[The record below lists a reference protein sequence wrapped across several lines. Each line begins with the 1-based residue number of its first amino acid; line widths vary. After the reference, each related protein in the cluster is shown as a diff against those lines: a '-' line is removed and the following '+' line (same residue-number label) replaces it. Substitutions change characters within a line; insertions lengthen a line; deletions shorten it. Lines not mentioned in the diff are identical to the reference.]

1 MKSKLAVFDF
11 DLTIR
16 DPEPG
21 NDWSYGVG
29 HLFPGGK
36 LPEELIEIR
45 KKQGSKALKKTL
57 IPLVNKMGLT
67 KKELEDCFAYKNG
80 SIIDKMDEVLKVL
93 YDDHDIVMITGNS
106 RTYTDNFLK
115 RYGLFELFEEIF
127 ANPETI
133 TDQGKWEK
141 EEYNQSEWGPPCEP
155 CHYNFCKKT
164 TMELFGSGKKY
175 DEIKYFGDGSNDLHP
190 VMALRETDTVFPRK
204 DFKLADLISNGE
216 NEIKA
221 DVRPWR
227 DGSDILEVLQK

>member
-1 MKSKLAVFDF
+1 M
-11 DLTIR
+11 
-16 DPEPG
+16 
-21 NDWSYGVG
+21 
-29 HLFPGGK
+29 
-36 LPEELIEIR
+36 
-45 KKQGSKALKKTL
+45 
-57 IPLVNKMGLT
+57 
-67 KKELEDCFAYKNG
+67 
-80 SIIDKMDEVLKVL
+80 
-93 YDDHDIVMITGNS
+93 
-106 RTYTDNFLK
+106 
-115 RYGLFELFEEIF
+115 FELKLNFYF
-127 ANPETI
+127 T
-133 TDQGKWEK
+133 GKWEK

>member
-16 DPEPG
+16 DPDPG
-21 NDWSYGVG
+21 NDYSYGVS

-45 KKQGSKALKKTL
+45 KKQGSKTL
-57 IPLVNKMGLT
+57 FETLVPLVNKMGLT

-106 RTYTDNFLK
+106 RAYTDNFLK

-127 ANPETI
+127 AHPETI
-133 TDQGKWEK
+133 TDQGKIHLVSFL
-141 EEYNQSEWGPPCEP
+141 Y
-155 CHYNFCKKT
+155 FIKKT
-164 TMELFGSGKKY
+164 EVQKSLFVVISAHKNESRFECRPRNKKY
-175 DEIKYFGDGSNDLHP
+175 
-190 VMALRETDTVFPRK
+190 
-204 DFKLADLISNGE
+204 FKSF
-216 NEIKA
+216 
-221 DVRPWR
+221 
-227 DGSDILEVLQK
+227 Q

>member
-1 MKSKLAVFDF
+1 MGSSKHKVNLARRTYFNMKSKLAVFDF

-16 DPEPG
+16 DPDPG
-21 NDWSYGVG
+21 NDWSYGVS

-36 LPEELIEIR
+36 LPEELIEIK
-45 KKQGSKALKKTL
+45 KKQGSKTLFKTL

-106 RTYTDNFLK
+106 RAYTDNFLK

-127 ANPETI
+127 AHPETI

-141 EEYNQSEWGPPCEP
+141 EEYTNLNG
-155 CHYNFCKKT
+155 
-164 TMELFGSGKKY
+164 
-175 DEIKYFGDGSNDLHP
+175 DLH
-190 VMALRETDTVFPRK
+190 ANHATTIFARKLRWNYLVPERNMTK
-204 DFKLADLISNGE
+204 SN
-216 NEIKA
+216 
-221 DVRPWR
+221 
-227 DGSDILEVLQK
+227 ILEMDQMICIQ

>member
-1 MKSKLAVFDF
+1 MYSPHIIDFSWGLGSVLNIKSIEQDVPTYFNMKSKLAVFDF

-16 DPEPG
+16 DPDPG

-45 KKQGSKALKKTL
+45 KKHGSKALKKTL

-106 RTYTDNFLK
+106 RAYTDNFLK

-133 TDQGKWEK
+133 TDQGKVHTYK
-141 EEYNQSEWGPPCEP
+141 LQSLSIYYPK
-155 CHYNFCKKT
+155 F
-164 TMELFGSGKKY
+164 
-175 DEIKYFGDGSNDLHP
+175 
-190 VMALRETDTVFPRK
+190 
-204 DFKLADLISNGE
+204 
-216 NEIKA
+216 
-221 DVRPWR
+221 
-227 DGSDILEVLQK
+227 